1 MGRCRRL
8 WLAPMH
14 ANWSIC
20 WGGPAWIF
28 GNALLE
34 NCNSLMAAACW
45 MPIFT
50 TGTGKKS
57 LWSPTLIRGF
67 QAGRTPTR
75 RAVSNRSYPTE
86 EIFRLL
92 AALEPILP
100 HREQL
105 HSHTLPGAT
114 AEQNRP
120 CYRCYRRQLQHC
132 VPFDPGQYA

>member
-50 TGTGKKS
+50 TGKGKKS
-57 LWSPTLIRGF
+57 LWSPKLIRGF
-67 QAGRTPTR
+67 QEGLTPTR
-75 RAVSNRSYPTE
+75 RTVFKDRKDVVEGKSVSER
-86 EIFRLL
+86 
-92 AALEPILP
+92 
-100 HREQL
+100 
-105 HSHTLPGAT
+105 
-114 AEQNRP
+114 
-120 CYRCYRRQLQHC
+120 
-132 VPFDPGQYA
+132 VDPGGGRIIKYNKSRRHKRAQS

>member
-1 MGRCRRL
+1 MKHLSLCEALRPMGRCRRL

-50 TGTGKKS
+50 TGKGKKK
-57 LWSPTLIRGF
+57 I
-67 QAGRTPTR
+67 GRAHVCTPVTN
-75 RAVSNRSYPTE
+75 AHLVC
-86 EIFRLL
+86 RLL
-92 AALEPILP
+92 LERKKTKKRKHI
-100 HREQL
+100 EENM
-105 HSHTLPGAT
+105 T
-114 AEQNRP
+114 
-120 CYRCYRRQLQHC
+120 
-132 VPFDPGQYA
+132 